1 MLCEAYIDGLGSTI
15 MFNDYLLLNII
26 DISFLLRTSG
36 PSGNTVTEPPCEN
49 LWGLYPPP
57 PNLVSKD
64 LGDPILLCRH
74 HSCIPT
80 QETLCPHTFSFLC
93 QPLRIGVAY
102 SEQTSCCLR
111 TWCTLCE
118 WLLNIQNSWQSQILN
133 SMRKSRPCPSQ
144 ALTTVLQGEELR
156 YESKME
162 LSHGHIMLPPKLEVK
177 F

>member
-1 MLCEAYIDGLGSTI
+1 MTTCSWTKLIFPSSYGHLDHQGTRSLSH
-15 MFNDYLLLNII
+15 LVS
-26 DISFLLRTSG
+26 IS
-36 PSGNTVTEPPCEN
+36 EDCIH
-49 LWGLYPPP
+49 P

-64 LGDPILLCRH
+64 LGDPILLCHH

-80 QETLCPHTFSFLC
+80 QERLCPHNLLFSC

-111 TWCTLCE
+111 TWCILCE
-118 WLLNIQNSWQSQILN
+118 WLLNRQNSRQSQILN